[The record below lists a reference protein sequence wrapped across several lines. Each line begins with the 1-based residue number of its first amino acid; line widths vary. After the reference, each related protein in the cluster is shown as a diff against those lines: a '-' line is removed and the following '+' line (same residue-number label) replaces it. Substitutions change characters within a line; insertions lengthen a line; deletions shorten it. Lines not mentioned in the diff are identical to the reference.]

1 MLTKFFIVCM
11 ITEQKRKRYNSDLTD
26 SQWQRIALLLP
37 KPKKTGRPRRD
48 ERETIN
54 GILYILSTGC
64 RWKDLPHDIR
74 SSPSTCNRRLL
85 EYDKKGH
92 WQRIGQE
99 LMKEAERKGKLNLNN
114 AYHDASVVKSKRGTE
129 KR

>member
-1 MLTKFFIVCM
+1 M
-11 ITEQKRKRYNSDLTD
+11 IAEQKRKRYNSDLTD
-26 SQWQRIALLLP
+26 SQWQRIAPLLP

-64 RWKDLPHDIR
+64 RWKDLPHDVR

-85 EYDKKGH
+85 EYDKKGY

-99 LMKEAERKGKLNLNN
+99 LMKEAERKGKINLNN
-114 AYHDASVVKSKRGTE
+114 AYHDASVVKSKRGVK